1 MVTCQG
7 DNIYE
12 QILLD
17 EKAESSAESSNIIT
31 TIIVVTLLSVIAAA
45 GIGCYV
51 VYQRA
56 KLKKL
61 TQRTDWLISLEDITF
76 DPSFTTNGDVGQL
89 DPKTLPQD
97 VKSVNSKKLER
108 SPSFTASGL
117 RKVTS
122 RLHVTGTFND
132 KHIGLRIAPL
142 PSSEFPIS
150 QISRTFIG
158 MKDTIVNDNIMRFY
172 GVTPIEHEW
181 FAMNSICTKG
191 SVTDVLMNKN
201 LKLSHNVLCS
211 MAKDIATGMACLHK
225 NNIVHSCLRG
235 SCCLVDSN
243 WSVKVADWEF
253 NHVYNTIEAKKDKT
267 KEGISFLAFNKKSY
281 QNVQGLFAENIDF
294 WTAPEIIRKEYDCP
308 TSSATDMYSF
318 AIVLQEIFSRQAP
331 YYELNGILSD
341 QDIIK
346 SIVENGLRPKTLIDT
361 PVNARQVMDLG
372 WSADPFH
379 RPSFEQALQMLQP
392 KGAKRQQG
400 NVLDAVIEA
409 LETYATE
416 LEIQVGLCRF
426 GFTS

>member
-1 MVTCQG
+1 MVTCHG
-7 DNIYE
+7 NNIYQ

-17 EKAESSAESSNIIT
+17 EKAEHSSGSSNIKT
-31 TIIVVTLLSVIAAA
+31 TIIVVTLLSVLTAA

-61 TQRTDWLISLEDITF
+61 TQRTDWLICLADITF
-76 DPSFTTNGDVGQL
+76 DSSFPANGDVGQL

-97 VKSVNSKKLER
+97 AKSVNSKIMDR
-108 SPSFTASGL
+108 SPSLTASGL

-122 RLHVTGTFND
+122 RLHVTGTFNG
-132 KHIGLRIAPL
+132 KNIGLRIAPL
-142 PSSEFPIS
+142 HSRGFPIS
-150 QISRTFIG
+150 QISTTFIG
-158 MKDTIVNDNIMRFY
+158 MKDTIVNDNIMRFH

-181 FAMNSICTKG
+181 FAVNSICTKG

-201 LKLSHNVLCS
+201 LKLSNNVLCN

-253 NHVYNTIEAKKDKT
+253 NHTYNTIETKKDKT
-267 KEGISFLAFNKKSY
+267 KDGVSFLEFNKKSY
-281 QNVQGLFAENIDF
+281 ESVQGLFAENIDF
-294 WTAPEIIRKEYDCP
+294 WTAPEIIRTHYDFP
-308 TSSATDMYSF
+308 TSCATDMYSF
-318 AIVLQEIFSRQAP
+318 AIVLQEIFSRQSP
-331 YYELNGILSD
+331 YYEHHGVIPD
-341 QDIIK
+341 HDIIK
-346 SIVENGLRPKTLIDT
+346 SVVCNGLRPKILIGT
-361 PVNARQVMDLG
+361 PVHARQVMDLG
-372 WSADPFH
+372 WSADPSS
-379 RPSFEQALQMLQP
+379 RPSFDLALQLLKP
-392 KGAKRQQG
+392 KGAKGQQG

-416 LEIQVGLCRF
+416 LEIQVQ
-426 GFTS
+426 